1 MSEMQSVEQTK
12 RYEDRYQLGTYTKMS
27 ISLERGQGC
36 YVYDSDG
43 KAYLD
48 FYGGHAVVSTG
59 HCHPKVVQAIQEQ
72 AARLIFYSN
81 VAYSDV
87 RARAVA
93 RLIEMAGPPYHQ
105 VFLANSGSEAN
116 ENAIK
121 LARAATQR
129 PEIISITGSFHGRT
143 YGSLSA
149 TGIEKY
155 VSYLNTPVP
164 MHRSVPPEQVADEV
178 SQITAAVLVEP
189 IQSMGGVREIPLE
202 ILTKIQSACRRNGAY
217 LVFDEVQTGVARTGT
232 FLYSGRGEVY
242 ADMVTLAK
250 GIASGFPASALLV
263 TEVLA
268 EKVKP
273 GDLGTTF
280 GGSPLACASLEATLE
295 VIQEEKLAE
304 NAQRMGDY
312 IRENAQGMDE
322 VVEVRGRG
330 LLLGLRLRTKA
341 KEIQRLLLEKQIL
354 VGSSDDPFVLRLMPP
369 LNITRQEAASLLK
382 ALSTLE
388 EEKR

>member
-1 MSEMQSVEQTK
+1 MGEMQAVDEINH
-12 RYEDRYQLGTYTKMS
+12 EDRYQLGTYTKMS
-27 ISLERGQGC
+27 ISLERGRGC
-36 YVYDSDG
+36 YVYDSHG
-43 KAYLD
+43 TAYLD

-81 VAYSDV
+81 VTYSDV
-87 RARAVA
+87 RGRAVA
-93 RLIEMAGPPYHQ
+93 KLIEMAGPPYRQ

-121 LARAATQR
+121 LARAARQR
-129 PEIISITGSFHGRT
+129 REIISVTGSFHGRT

-164 MHRSVPPEQVADEV
+164 MHRSVPPEQVADEI
-178 SQITAAVLVEP
+178 SQSTAAVLVEP
-189 IQSMGGVREIPLE
+189 IQSMAGVREIPLE
-202 ILTKIQSACRRNGAY
+202 ILTEIQSACRKNGAY
-217 LVFDEVQTGVARTGT
+217 LIFDEVQTGVARTGT

-242 ADMVTLAK
+242 PDMVTLAK
-250 GIASGFPASALLV
+250 GVASGLPVSALLV

-280 GGSPLACASLEATLE
+280 GGGPLACASVEATLQ

-304 NAQRMGDY
+304 NAQRLGDY
-312 IRENAQGMDE
+312 IREKAQGIDE

-330 LLLGLRLRTKA
+330 LLLGLRLKGKA
-341 KEIQRLLLEKQIL
+341 KVIQKLLFDKQIL
-354 VGSSDDPFVLRLMPP
+354 VGSSDDPFILRLMPP
-369 LNITRQEAASLLK
+369 LNVTHREVDSFLEV
-382 ALSTLE
+382 LSTLDK
-388 EEKR
+388 EKR